1 MFDGPKSN
9 FTETAVQRRIKSVE
23 GKRNISIFG
32 KLRAQATS
40 SKLQTPSSKEAPGP
54 KDQTPSSKLQ
64 RSSNLQPRSAGRGL
78 ELGTWDFFGVW
89 SLVFGVLRIGTSQE
103 LGIWSLVFR
112 SALQSPEI
120 KKKSRIAPA
129 QW

>member
-9 FTETAVQRRIKSVE
+9 FTETAAQRRIKSVE

-40 SKLQTPSSKEAPGP
+40 SKFQTPSSKE
-54 KDQTPSSKLQ
+54 TPSFKLKC
-64 RSSNLQPRSAGRGL
+64 RPAHRLAFVFRVWCLEFLWSPHALRAPRSMKIL
-78 ELGTWDFFGVW
+78 FSEE
-89 SLVFGVLRIGTSQE
+89 Q
-103 LGIWSLVFR
+103 GIWCLVFR